1 MRAEIPKV
9 PPPPPSDPVTL
20 ATPTKVAPPAVAG
33 SSRTAVRLGLAAAI
47 VILSA
52 ILAWVM
58 TRPSRQAPAVTAESS
73 TSTPPPVPAPAPADI
88 PLPPSETPA
97 PAPAAGSQPGATVTP
112 AAGVGTTPSSSTAAG
127 GAPGGATDP
136 NAPSAARTGGAPA
149 TSPRGAAAATA
160 RGRGAR
166 GTVVDPPLDFKDV
179 RLLVVVG
186 TKAEEQPGVLNFG
199 GGRVAVVGGESGA
212 TLVSI
217 PYSELS
223 YAYYT
228 RAKDP
233 KWSPV
238 LAAPPGNVNLPGG
251 LFSPARHW
259 LTLQSRSSFLIAR
272 LSDASWRQILQTVT
286 ARTGLEVE
294 HPGALQ

>member
-1 MRAEIPKV
+1 M
-9 PPPPPSDPVTL
+9 S
-20 ATPTKVAPPAVAG
+20 
-33 SSRTAVRLGLAAAI
+33 AA
-47 VILSA
+47 
-52 ILAWVM
+52 
-58 TRPSRQAPAVTAESS
+58 R
-73 TSTPPPVPAPAPADI
+73 
-88 PLPPSETPA
+88 
-97 PAPAAGSQPGATVTP
+97 
-112 AAGVGTTPSSSTAAG
+112 AG
-127 GAPGGATDP
+127 GAPVTA
-136 NAPSAARTGGAPA
+136 
-149 TSPRGAAAATA
+149 PRGTNAAPA
-160 RGRGAR
+160 RGRGGR
-166 GTVVDPPLDFKDV
+166 GTAADAPLDFKDV

-186 TKAEEQPGVLNFG
+186 TRAEEQPGVLNFG
-199 GGRVAVVGGESGA
+199 GGRVAIIGGESGA

-217 PYSELS
+217 PYGELT

-294 HPGALQ
+294 HPGALP

>member
-1 MRAEIPKV
+1 V
-9 PPPPPSDPVTL
+9 
-20 ATPTKVAPPAVAG
+20 
-33 SSRTAVRLGLAAAI
+33 
-47 VILSA
+47 
-52 ILAWVM
+52 
-58 TRPSRQAPAVTAESS
+58 
-73 TSTPPPVPAPAPADI
+73 
-88 PLPPSETPA
+88 
-97 PAPAAGSQPGATVTP
+97 
-112 AAGVGTTPSSSTAAG
+112 
-127 GAPGGATDP
+127 PGGTTDP
-136 NAPSAARTGGAPA
+136 NALSAARTGEPPA

-160 RGRGAR
+160 RGAR

-186 TKAEEQPGVLNFG
+186 TKAEEQPGILNFG

-217 PYSELS
+217 AYNEVS

-228 RAKDP
+228 KAKDP

-272 LSDASWRQILQTVT
+272 LSDTSWRQILQTVT

>member
-1 MRAEIPKV
+1 
-9 PPPPPSDPVTL
+9 
-20 ATPTKVAPPAVAG
+20 
-33 SSRTAVRLGLAAAI
+33 
-47 VILSA
+47 
-52 ILAWVM
+52 
-58 TRPSRQAPAVTAESS
+58 
-73 TSTPPPVPAPAPADI
+73 
-88 PLPPSETPA
+88 
-97 PAPAAGSQPGATVTP
+97 
-112 AAGVGTTPSSSTAAG
+112 
-127 GAPGGATDP
+127 
-136 NAPSAARTGGAPA
+136 
-149 TSPRGAAAATA
+149 
-160 RGRGAR
+160 
-166 GTVVDPPLDFKDV
+166 VDTPLDFQDV

-186 TKAEEQPGVLNFG
+186 SKAEEQPGVLNFG
-199 GGRVAVVGGESGA
+199 AGRVAVIGGQSGA

-217 PYSELS
+217 PYTEVT

-238 LAAPPGNVNLPGG
+238 LASPPGNVNLPGG

-272 LSDASWRQILQTVT
+272 LSDASWRQVLQTVT